1 MKVPGKPA
9 TRVELLL
16 ATQSTSELPFNKE
29 ARTVTEVYSVSDHF
43 VNKDPS
49 VRTLYD
55 QLVSLVRT
63 FGPVEEDPKK
73 TSIHLNRKS
82 ALAGVE
88 TRRNN
93 FLLTIKSDHPIKS
106 PRVEKV
112 EKISSNR
119 FYHKVRISSPDDFDE
134 ELKNWLQEA
143 YALAE

>member
-1 MKVPGKPA
+1 MA
-9 TRVELLL
+9 DI
-16 ATQSTSELPFNKE
+16 
-29 ARTVTEVYSVSDHF
+29 YSVSDHF

-49 VRTLYD
+49 VRELYD
-55 QLVSLVRT
+55 QLVALLHT

-73 TSIHLNRKS
+73 TSIHLNHRS

-112 EKISSNR
+112 EKISSKR
-119 FYHKVRISSPDDFDE
+119 FYHKVRISSPKDFDE
-134 ELKNWLQEA
+134 ELKTWLKEA
-143 YALAE
+143 YLLSE